1 MNPAPGS
8 ESGLWARLAELAS
21 RPPDR
26 IELVP
31 FVVALAVSLAAAVAV
46 AVLYDKFS
54 TSRGSSGPLQRTFPL
69 LAVAVTA
76 IFVCIQYSLPLSLGL
91 LGALSIVRFRAPIK
105 ETEEIGFILVV
116 IATSLACAT
125 FNLLLV
131 AGILGVTLAALVARR
146 LLRRTFEAQA
156 EEGSLVLAVDAADWA
171 ARGRDV
177 LAAIQGAVARARVE
191 SLAQQG
197 DEVVVALS
205 FPPPSAAA
213 LADLERRLRDLTPRS
228 FTLLAGR

>member
-1 MNPAPGS
+1 MNAAPGS
-8 ESGLWARLAELAS
+8 DSGLWARLADLAS

-26 IELVP
+26 IELLP
-31 FVVALAVSLAAAVAV
+31 FVLALVVSLAAAVAV
-46 AVLYDKFS
+46 AFLYVKFS

-91 LGALSIVRFRAPIK
+91 LGALSIVRFRTPIK

-116 IATSLACAT
+116 ISTSLACAT

-131 AGILGVTLAALVARR
+131 VGILAVTLAALAARR

-156 EEGSLVLAVDAADWA
+156 EEGSLVL
-171 ARGRDV
+171 V
-177 LAAIQGAVARARVE
+177 LAAGDYHARAAEVLAKIQGALARARLE
-191 SLAQQG
+191 SIAEQG
-197 DEVVVALS
+197 DEVVLAVS
-205 FPPPSAAA
+205 FPPPPAPAVAHLEDAIRA
-213 LADLERRLRDLTPRS
+213 LAPRS
-228 FTLLAGR
+228 YTLLVGR

>member
-1 MNPAPGS
+1 METAPVD
-8 ESGLWARLAELAS
+8 SGLWARLAELAS

-26 IELVP
+26 IELLP
-31 FVVALAVSLAAAVAV
+31 FVLALLVSLAAAVAV
-46 AVLYDKFS
+46 AVLYAKFS

-91 LGALSIVRFRAPIK
+91 LGALSIVRFRTPIK

-131 AGILGVTLAALVARR
+131 VGILAVTLAALLTRR

-156 EEGSLVLAVDAADWA
+156 EEGSLVVALAAADWA
-171 ARGRDV
+171 ARGREV
-177 LAAIQGAVARARVE
+177 LAAIQGVVARARVE
-191 SLAQQG
+191 SVAQQE

-205 FPPPSAAA
+205 FPPPSPAAVAELEGRLRA
-213 LADLERRLRDLTPRS
+213 LAPRS